1 MKIFRFF
8 SCLFTIFQKSK
19 PIDSLKHILAL
30 QTWGLKSATF
40 CTCKNNNHI
49 HLTIYSWNNE
59 YIWTFLIPELDI
71 CHFYKKDSVDL
82 NHCGMKMFSRND
94 HFMKYIEN
102 KINSFIFIVVQQ
114 SCNSNTIFFFFFCNC
129 AFWSLFY
136 KESCKKAKN

>member
-49 HLTIYSWNNE
+49 HLTIYSWNTLYNE

-82 NHCGMKMFSRND
+82 NHCGMKMFTRND

-114 SCNSNTIFFFFFCNC
+114 SCNSNTIFFFLQLCF
-129 AFWSLFY
+129 LVIVLQR
-136 KESCKKAKN
+136 EL